1 MNGGNDGGV
10 VEGTRVYE
18 LYFPPVLK
26 VMLAAMAVVF
36 VAAAAALFCLPLVF
50 PNANTP
56 PLPVAL
62 LFVGVLVVNA
72 AWMLSIPHRM
82 ILHQDGTIE
91 FISVLRQRVIRA
103 AEIDS
108 IKPEGTTYGFV
119 ILRAGRAK
127 VRLLTQFDGFHDF
140 LTRLKAMNPGIE
152 LRGC

>member
-1 MNGGNDGGV
+1 M
-10 VEGTRVYE
+10 EGSRVYR
-18 LYFPPVLK
+18 LYFQTTLK
-26 VMLAAMAVVF
+26 VMLVVMAVVF
-36 VAAAAALFCLPLVF
+36 VAAAVALSCFALFF
-50 PNANTP
+50 PKHNAP

-72 AWMLSIPHRM
+72 VWMLSIPHRM

-91 FISVLRQRVIRA
+91 FISVLRQRVVRA

-140 LTRLKAMNPGIE
+140 LARLKAMNPGIE